1 MRRDSTIFPPKI
13 SEHYKRSSI
22 HILSGEHAGM
32 EARSERINGVLIFF
46 VSGRLDAFGAQ
57 QLNVEVHKGLHD
69 DDQNMVIDMTDSPY
83 LSSGGI
89 RVFNSLNREM
99 KRRNGR
105 LVLAAVSDYSMKVLA
120 IAGFTTVIEIF
131 PTASVPPRPPALFS
145 PSKNLL
151 NSRQIA
157 FSSRK
162 IVYDFKRNHL
172 HPQTVLP

>member
-1 MRRDSTIFPPKI
+1 
-13 SEHYKRSSI
+13 
-22 HILSGEHAGM
+22 M

-69 DDQNMVIDMTDSPY
+69 DDQNLVIDMSDSPY

-89 RVFNSLNREM
+89 RVFNTLKREM

-105 LVLAAVSDYSMKVLA
+105 FLLAAVSDYSMKVLA

-131 PTASVPPRPPALFS
+131 PTARDAVNDIARKHGSIPDPRLDCF
-145 PSKNLL
+145 
-151 NSRQIA
+151 RC
-157 FSSRK
+157 RRG
-162 IVYDFKRNHL
+162 V
-172 HPQTVLP
+172 